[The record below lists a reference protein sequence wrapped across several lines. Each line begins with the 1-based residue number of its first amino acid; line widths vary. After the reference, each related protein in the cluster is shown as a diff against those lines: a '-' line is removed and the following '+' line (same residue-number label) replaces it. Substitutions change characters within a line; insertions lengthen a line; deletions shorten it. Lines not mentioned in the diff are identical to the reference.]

1 MTSENS
7 GCSAPVAEQ
16 MPLRMNGNANTL
28 LSFLQVLLTSLLL
41 NGISQVGQQIKQ
53 VHPVQHN
60 MRSRKSVKE
69 RHTKTGNER
78 TNKGMEMKTAGGQTV
93 GMPSSHL
100 SSPTA
105 LLV

>member
-7 GCSAPVAEQ
+7 GCSAPASRATAIE
-16 MPLRMNGNANTL
+16 MNGNANTL

-41 NGISQVGQQIKQ
+41 NGISQSANRLKQ

-78 TNKGMEMKTAGGQTV
+78 TNKGMENENSRCQTV